1 MSIGNLEQ
9 MKRFG
14 QPIIDKLLITERNS
28 IEKQFLLDFLM
39 SDHTL
44 DQVKNLDVSDMKN
57 FFTCGS
63 LDNIL
68 AELES
73 VKPYLSPKLQE
84 LYLQWKIHF
93 SNFKPDEILSSAVF
107 SINTWKELC
116 SSIYRDGNEEYI
128 QKCLIND

>member
-1 MSIGNLEQ
+1 MSNGILEQ
-9 MKRFG
+9 TKSFG
-14 QPIIDKLLITERNS
+14 QPIIDKRLITERNS

-57 FFTCGS
+57 IFACGS

-73 VKPYLSPKLQE
+73 VKPTSHQSCKNYICNGKE
-84 LYLQWKIHF
+84 
-93 SNFKPDEILSSAVF
+93 NFLTLHLMRS
-107 SINTWKELC
+107 
-116 SSIYRDGNEEYI
+116 
-128 QKCLIND
+128 